1 MRIHLFYIFLLSL
14 SINIFSIQTSF
25 AKEKR
30 YSIKVYGMDNK
41 IKKGVLES
49 VDDKGIYVVPKIGGT
64 PYFIE
69 STQIKLLKLRRKNK
83 SGTGSTIGF
92 ALGIGAGVSGY
103 TALNGN
109 DNLVNTL
116 YAVSG
121 VVVTYFMTAI
131 GGAIGSQYDE
141 TFQINGR
148 SEDYLQTLQTL
159 KSFTPLS
166 SQK

>member
-14 SINIFSIQTSF
+14 SINIFSFQTSF

-69 STQIKLLKLRRKNK
+69 YTQIKLLKLRRKNK

-92 ALGIGAGVSGY
+92 A
-103 TALNGN
+103 
-109 DNLVNTL
+109 
-116 YAVSG
+116 
-121 VVVTYFMTAI
+121 
-131 GGAIGSQYDE
+131 
-141 TFQINGR
+141 
-148 SEDYLQTLQTL
+148 
-159 KSFTPLS
+159 
-166 SQK
+166 